1 MTQRWIDDPAF
12 MQMLI
17 AHSPVGRAARPEEIT
32 GIVLYLCS
40 DLASFA
46 TGQTFVVD
54 GAQTAH

>member
-1 MTQRWIDDPAF
+1 
-12 MQMLI
+12 
-17 AHSPVGRAARPEEIT
+17 
-32 GIVLYLCS
+32 VLYLCS